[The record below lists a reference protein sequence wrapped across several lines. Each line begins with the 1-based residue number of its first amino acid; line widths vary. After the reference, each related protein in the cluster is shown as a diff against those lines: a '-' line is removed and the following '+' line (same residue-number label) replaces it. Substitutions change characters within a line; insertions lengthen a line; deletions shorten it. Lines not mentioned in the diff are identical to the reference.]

1 LIQDDDI
8 AFIWLQGQNIA
19 TQQVVDYLNANAN
32 ALFIEDVMGGAELT
46 LRFNDPTKD
55 SRSPDIIVQPAY
67 GTIYTG
73 STSKN
78 AEHGGFSFGDTNV
91 GLILSNPAIRA
102 RVLKTPV
109 YTSQVAAT
117 IIQSLGL
124 DPSALRSVRIER
136 TETLP
141 GLP

>member
-1 LIQDDDI
+1 
-8 AFIWLQGQNIA
+8 
-19 TQQVVDYLNANAN
+19 
-32 ALFIEDVMGGAELT
+32 MGGAELT
-46 LRFNDPTKD
+46 LRFNDPAKD
-55 SRSPDIIVQPAY
+55 SRSPDIIVQPVY

-91 GLILSNPAIRA
+91 GLIVSNPAFSA

-109 YTSQVAAT
+109 ATSQVAAT
-117 IIQSLGL
+117 ILQSLGL
-124 DPSALRSVRIER
+124 DPNALKSVRIER

>member
-1 LIQDDDI
+1 M
-8 AFIWLQGQNIA
+8 
-19 TQQVVDYLNANAN
+19 YESS
-32 ALFIEDVMGGAELT
+32 LFIVSAKHGQ
-46 LRFNDPTKD
+46 
-55 SRSPDIIVQPAY
+55 SPINPAKVNKPGHFASLV

-91 GLILSNPAIRA
+91 GLMVSNPAFSA

-109 YTSQVAAT
+109 VTSQVAAT
-117 IIQSLGL
+117 IVKSLGL
-124 DPSALRSVRIER
+124 DPNALKSVRIER